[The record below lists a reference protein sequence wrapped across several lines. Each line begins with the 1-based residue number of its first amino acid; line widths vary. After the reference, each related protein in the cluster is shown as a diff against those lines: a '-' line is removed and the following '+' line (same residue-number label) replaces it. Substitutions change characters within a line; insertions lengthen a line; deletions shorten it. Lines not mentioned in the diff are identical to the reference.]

1 MTCFL
6 FCKDNG
12 FSSPNLGYFIFCFL
26 KQIKKSFTF
35 VLSIIKYIE
44 IAAFLEYLRNLF
56 YSLRGEVLKLFKF
69 KSNEK

>member
-1 MTCFL
+1 MICFL

-12 FSSPNLGYFIFCFL
+12 FNSRNLGYFIFCFL

-44 IAAFLEYLRNLF
+44 IAAFLE
-56 YSLRGEVLKLFKF
+56 
-69 KSNEK
+69 